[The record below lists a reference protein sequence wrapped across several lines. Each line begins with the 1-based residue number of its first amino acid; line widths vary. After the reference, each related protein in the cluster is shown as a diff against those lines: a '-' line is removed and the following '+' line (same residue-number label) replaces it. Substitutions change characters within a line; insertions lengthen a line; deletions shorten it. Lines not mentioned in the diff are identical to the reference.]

1 MEDVR
6 EPSASPCVGSGNIGG
21 ENAEGK
27 VHPVADGEHLS
38 SLSVSISAEDSATL
52 NMEERK
58 EGPSPRG
65 VLEGCLRSVE
75 SETASSKASTSDS
88 ETPSNTRSASNWHRF
103 SQLFKKGSAMGL
115 QTLPSLGIR
124 KLSRSKSRRARGSMI
139 PALYPSLDAGLCLMK
154 PSWKAFSL
162 SELETATDNF
172 SHKNLIGEGGYAEVY
187 KGQLQD
193 GQFVAIKRI
202 IRGTPEEMT
211 VDFLSELGIIVHID
225 HPNTA
230 KLVGYG
236 VEGGMHLV
244 LYLSPHGSLAS
255 LLYSPE
261 KKLEWEIRYK
271 IALGTAEGLGYL
283 HEGGQRRI
291 IHRDIKASNI
301 LLKEDFEPQISDFGL
316 AKWLPE
322 QCTHHIVSGFEG
334 TFGYLPPEYFLHG
347 IVDEKTDVYAYGVLL
362 LELITGRPALDSS
375 QKSLVMWAKPLLI
388 NNSIDELVD
397 PRLADAYDSEQMNI
411 VATVSSLCLH
421 QSSVQRP
428 RMNQVVQVLKGR
440 EDISTLGKRYQ
451 KPILQRTYSEELLD
465 AEEYNS
471 TKHLNDLSR
480 HMEILL
486 EI

>member
-1 MEDVR
+1 M
-6 EPSASPCVGSGNIGG
+6 
-21 ENAEGK
+21 
-27 VHPVADGEHLS
+27 
-38 SLSVSISAEDSATL
+38 
-52 NMEERK
+52 
-58 EGPSPRG
+58 
-65 VLEGCLRSVE
+65 
-75 SETASSKASTSDS
+75 
-88 ETPSNTRSASNWHRF
+88 
-103 SQLFKKGSAMGL
+103 
-115 QTLPSLGIR
+115 
-124 KLSRSKSRRARGSMI
+124 
-139 PALYPSLDAGLCLMK
+139 
-154 PSWKAFSL
+154 
-162 SELETATDNF
+162 
-172 SHKNLIGEGGYAEVY
+172 
-187 KGQLQD
+187 
-193 GQFVAIKRI
+193 
-202 IRGTPEEMT
+202 
-211 VDFLSELGIIVHID
+211 
-225 HPNTA
+225 
-230 KLVGYG
+230 
-236 VEGGMHLV
+236 
-244 LYLSPHGSLAS
+244 
-255 LLYSPE
+255 
-261 KKLEWEIRYK
+261 
-271 IALGTAEGLGYL
+271 
-283 HEGGQRRI
+283 
-291 IHRDIKASNI
+291 
-301 LLKEDFEPQISDFGL
+301 LKEDFEPQISDFGL